1 MRIYQL
7 RSVLG
12 STALVI
18 LLWYFWPRK
27 LNRNQRLQKQYQ
39 NIVRKINIKSEEYNK
54 HYEYDVLRSSYSFSA
69 PSKSFSSS
77 LKNLSKEDLPKP
89 KTEPPPR
96 VNITSEEIATEVGEF
111 LAENKL
117 RKDKI
122 FEECKNFISESKTGF
137 RRIIAKT
144 VQSRSPRA
152 QMFTIDPRRSF
163 AWCRTPKV
171 ATTTWARIML
181 QLYGIKKFGH
191 YHSQMKST
199 ERRFVSHWNKK
210 KFVSSLVNKQRKYTG
225 MLLARHPI
233 DRLFSAFRDKIVRKS
248 IIVRNLNKGNKKPTF
263 SKFLTYLAMNSPVTY
278 NRHWKPN
285 WVLCNPCR
293 YKYDYIVKME
303 TFNRD
308 SGSVLRQIGA
318 ADLAD
323 INHLNGRGKS
333 NRTSLNYE
341 ILLKNVQPHILAK
354 ILDIYHLDFSMFG
367 YDLVDLEDILTKK
380 KAALVT
386 DLPV

>member
-77 LKNLSKEDLPKP
+77 SKNLSKKDLPKP

-152 QMFTIDPRRSF
+152 QMFTIDPRRRYNN
-163 AWCRTPKV
+163 WCFP
-171 ATTTWARIML
+171 L
-181 QLYGIKKFGH
+181 
-191 YHSQMKST
+191 
-199 ERRFVSHWNKK
+199 
-210 KFVSSLVNKQRKYTG
+210 
-225 MLLARHPI
+225 
-233 DRLFSAFRDKIVRKS
+233 
-248 IIVRNLNKGNKKPTF
+248 TF
-263 SKFLTYLAMNSPVTY
+263 CQS
-278 NRHWKPN
+278 
-285 WVLCNPCR
+285 
-293 YKYDYIVKME
+293 
-303 TFNRD
+303 
-308 SGSVLRQIGA
+308 
-318 ADLAD
+318 
-323 INHLNGRGKS
+323 
-333 NRTSLNYE
+333 
-341 ILLKNVQPHILAK
+341 
-354 ILDIYHLDFSMFG
+354 
-367 YDLVDLEDILTKK
+367 
-380 KAALVT
+380 
-386 DLPV
+386 